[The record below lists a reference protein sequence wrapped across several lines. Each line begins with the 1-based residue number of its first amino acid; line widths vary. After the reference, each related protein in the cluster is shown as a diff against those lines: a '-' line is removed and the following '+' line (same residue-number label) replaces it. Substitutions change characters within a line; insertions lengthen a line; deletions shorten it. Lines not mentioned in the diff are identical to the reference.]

1 LRIVSSVDVAV
12 VGAGITG
19 LAAAQR
25 LPAELSVAVL
35 EADPR
40 PGGKVRTAS
49 LAGLPVECGPD
60 SFLAR
65 GTSVAGLC
73 SELGLGDRLVA
84 AATTRAAIWSRGRAR
99 PLPEGMQAGVPSRP
113 AALAASGILS
123 LPGAFRAGLDLVLP
137 ASPLTESTSV
147 AEALGRRFGREVVE
161 RLIDPLLGG
170 IYAGDTR
177 RLGLADALPELYA
190 LASSKR
196 SMVLAMRG
204 RRPTQGPGFQTLA
217 GGLQQLTDALAASLP
232 GLQLATEVSSL
243 RQLPGGRYELST
255 AAGPVLSRAVILA
268 TPAFA
273 AARLVAGVDA
283 RAAELLAA
291 IPYASVATI
300 ALAYPRAQLSPTRT
314 SGFLVPASEGRL
326 VTAVTWLS
334 EKWPHLGTDQVAVL
348 RCSVGR
354 SGDERWR
361 DLDDARLLERVRA
374 ELAQLAGV
382 RGEPLAGRVTRW
394 DRAMPQYRTGH
405 RARVAE
411 LEMRLASQPGLVLA
425 GAAYR
430 GVGIAACVAQAER
443 AAEAVAGTFMREK
456 VG

>member
-1 LRIVSSVDVAV
+1 MVSSVDVAV

-19 LAAAQR
+19 LAAAHR
-25 LPAELSVAVL
+25 LPAELTVAVF

-40 PGGKVRTAS
+40 PGGKVRTAP

-65 GTSVAGLC
+65 GSGVAGLC
-73 SELGLGDRLVA
+73 SELGLSDRLVA
-84 AATTRAAIWSRGRAR
+84 AATTRAAIWSRGRPR
-99 PLPEGMQAGVPSRP
+99 PLPDGMQMGVPSRP
-113 AALAASGILS
+113 VALVASGILS
-123 LPGAFRAGLDLVLP
+123 APGAFRAGLDLVLP
-137 ASPLTESTSV
+137 TSPLTESTSV
-147 AEALGRRFGREVVE
+147 AEALERRFGREVRE
-161 RLIDPLLGG
+161 RLIDPLVGG
-170 IYAGDTR
+170 IYAGDTC

-196 SMVLAMRG
+196 SLLLALRG
-204 RRPTQGPGFQTLA
+204 RRPPTGPAFQTLA

-232 GLQLATEVSSL
+232 GLQLATAVSSL
-243 RQLPGGRYELST
+243 RQIPGGQFELST
-255 AAGPVLSRAVILA
+255 AAGTVFSRAVILA

-273 AARLVAGVDA
+273 AARLLAGVDA

-291 IPYASVATI
+291 IHYASVATI
-300 ALAYPRAQLSPTRT
+300 AIAYPRAQLPPTRT
-314 SGFLVPASEGRL
+314 SGFLVPPNEGRL
-326 VTAVTWLS
+326 VTAVSWVS
-334 EKWPHLGTDQVAVL
+334 EKWPHLSTDQVGLL

-361 DLDDARLLERVRA
+361 DLDDARLLERVRS

-382 RGEPLAGRVTRW
+382 RAEPLAGRITRW
-394 DRAMPQYRTGH
+394 ECALPQYQAGH
-405 RARVAE
+405 GA
-411 LEMRLASQPGLVLA
+411 RLAEVEALLASHPGLVLA

-430 GVGIAACVAQAER
+430 GIGIAACVAQAER
-443 AAEAVAGTFMREK
+443 AAEVAASTFRMDK

>member
-1 LRIVSSVDVAV
+1 MLSSVDVAV

-19 LAAAQR
+19 LAAAHS
-25 LPAELSVAVL
+25 LPAGLSVAVI

-40 PGGKVRTAS
+40 PGGKVRSAS
-49 LAGLPVECGPD
+49 LIGIPVECGPD

-65 GTSVAGLC
+65 GSSVAGLC

-84 AATTRAAIWSRGRAR
+84 AATTRAAIWSRGRLC
-99 PLPEGMQAGVPSRP
+99 PLPEGMQVGVPSRP

-137 ASPLTESTSV
+137 ASPVTGSTSV
-147 AEALGRRFGREVVE
+147 AEALERRFGREVRE
-161 RLIDPLLGG
+161 RLIDPLIGG
-170 IYAGDTR
+170 IYAGDSR

-196 SMVLAMRG
+196 SLLLALRG
-204 RRPTQGPGFQTLA
+204 RRPPPGPAFQTLA

-243 RQLPGGRYELST
+243 RQLPGGRFELST
-255 AAGPVLSRAVILA
+255 AAGAVFSRAVILA

-273 AARLVAGVDA
+273 AARLLAGVDA

-300 ALAYPRAQLSPTRT
+300 ALAYPRAQLRPTRT
-314 SGFLVPASEGRL
+314 SGFLVPPSEGRL
-326 VTAVTWLS
+326 VTAVSWLS

-354 SGDERWR
+354 AGDERWR

-382 RGEPLAGRVTRW
+382 RAEPLSGCITRW
-394 DRAMPQYRTGH
+394 ECALPQYQPGH
-405 RARVAE
+405 GARLAE
-411 LEMRLASQPGLVLA
+411 LEVRLASHPGLVLA

-430 GVGIAACVAQAER
+430 GIGIAACVAQAER
-443 AAEAVAGTFMREK
+443 AAEAVASTFRRAQ